1 MSNISL
7 PKSVGFEASR
17 VYPLCLQGRH
27 HQKGLTFFTSVYYP
41 FEVYNR
47 DLSESVL

>member
-7 PKSVGFEASR
+7 PKSVGFEASG
-17 VYPLCLQGRH
+17 VHPLCLQDRQ
-27 HQKGLTFFTSVYYP
+27 HQKGLTCFTSVYYP

-47 DLSESVL
+47 DLGESVL